1 MSMEFTGITLV
12 TGAAG
17 FMGSHLVELL
27 SDMGV
32 QVRATARA
40 RSDTSF
46 FDRLGVEFIPADLTI
61 PETLP
66 PLFEGGVDRVFH
78 MGAICNFSTPYAKLY
93 PVNVLGVEKVTA
105 LALEHSVK
113 CYVHVGSTSIYGHYR
128 GEPFIEETIPNPADS
143 YGRSKHEG
151 EKIVWKRFKEGLPAI
166 VTRPCTVYGP
176 RCNDGAGKA
185 FSRPTNI
192 SAIPGS
198 GNQLLSNIRAEDVAG
213 AVYYLS
219 HLDSA
224 IGQAFNLADDSHP
237 SLEEALV
244 TAAKA
249 FKTKPPRMHLPL
261 ALVRIVARL
270 EGIKAARNNKVPDLE
285 YDAVNYL
292 ADDYIVDNSR
302 LKAAGY
308 KLIYPD
314 FIDSVKQL
322 GQLQQG

>member
-27 SDMGV
+27 SKMGV

-66 PLFEGGVDRVFH
+66 PLFDGGVDRVFH
-78 MGAICNFSTPYAKLY
+78 MGAICNFSTPYEKLY
-93 PVNVLGVEKVTA
+93 PVNVLGVEKITA
-105 LALEHSVK
+105 LALEHDVK

-128 GEPFIEETIPNPADS
+128 GEPFIEDTIPDPADS
-143 YGRSKHEG
+143 YGRSKFEG
-151 EKIVWKRFKEGLPAI
+151 EKVVWNRTKEGLPAI
-166 VTRPCTVYGP
+166 ITRPCTVYGP

-192 SAIPGS
+192 SAIPGN
-198 GNQLLSNIRAEDVAG
+198 GKQLLSNIRAEDVA
-213 AVYYLS
+213 AAIYHLS

-237 SLEEALV
+237 TLEEALL
-244 TAAKA
+244 TAAKV
-249 FKTKPPRMHLPL
+249 FKTKPPKMHLPL
-261 ALVRIVARL
+261 SLVRIVARID
-270 EGIKAARNNKVPDLE
+270 GIKAARKNQVPDLE

-292 ADDYIVDNSR
+292 ANDYIVDNSK
-302 LKAAGY
+302 LEAAGY
-308 KLIYPD
+308 KLLYPD
-314 FIDSVKQL
+314 FIASIEQL
-322 GQLQQG
+322 GQLQQE

>member
-27 SDMGV
+27 SKMGV

-61 PETLP
+61 PKTLP
-66 PLFEGGVDRVFH
+66 PLFDGGVDRVFH
-78 MGAICNFSTPYAKLY
+78 MGAICNFSTPYEKLY
-93 PVNVLGVEKVTA
+93 PVNVLGVEKITA
-105 LALEHSVK
+105 LALEHDVK

-128 GEPFIEETIPNPADS
+128 GKPFIEETVPTPADS
-143 YGRSKHEG
+143 YGRSKFEG
-151 EKIVWKRFKEGLPAI
+151 EKVVWNRIKEGLPAI
-166 VTRPCTVYGP
+166 ITRPCTVYGP

-192 SAIPGS
+192 SAIPGN
-198 GNQLLSNIRAEDVAG
+198 GKQLLSNIRAEDVA
-213 AVYYLS
+213 AAIYHLS

-237 SLEEALV
+237 TLEEALL
-244 TAAKA
+244 TAAKV
-249 FKTKPPRMHLPL
+249 FKTKPPKMHLPL
-261 ALVRIVARL
+261 SLVRIVARID
-270 EGIKAARNNKVPDLE
+270 GIKAARKNQVPDLE

-292 ADDYIVDNSR
+292 ADDYIVDNSK
-302 LKAAGY
+302 LKTAGY
-308 KLIYPD
+308 KLLYPD
-314 FIDSVKQL
+314 FIASIEQL
-322 GQLQQG
+322 GRLQQK